1 MPGKIFWVTGPPG
14 AGKSTTCQLLAR
26 HHGYI
31 YLEVDGFGFWF
42 NPFPDL
48 NAGNISVTA
57 HKAKALK
64 VTSDDKLFER
74 KEYQWWWQGKSGSK
88 A

>member
-1 MPGKIFWVTGPPG
+1 MTGPPG

-48 NAGNISVTA
+48 NSGNISVTA
-57 HKAKALK
+57 HKAKSLK
-64 VTSDDKLFER
+64 VISDKLLER
-74 KEYQWWWQGKSGSK
+74 K
-88 A
+88 